1 MPGHQPQTDFRLVAD
16 KAANVPNPMYS
27 SKADKM
33 PRHRAQTDWMSVAD
47 KAAKIPNPSYVTRAG
62 ATEPQGHPGEWRPT
76 EPGPT
81 GSSGPPGKTG
91 AQGLTGSPRPNGP
104 PEQPAY
110 TRCRE
115 TCYKVFNTR
124 KNFKDA
130 NTTCHKDG
138 GSLAMPRDAETN
150 SFLGFLVRSDCTYW
164 IGLNDLR
171 EEGSFEWVDGSA
183 PGKYNSWRPGEP
195 NRQYMDNQL
204 HHVYETNLG
213 LFVSRHYGSAT
224 EPYKNNNNLCQ
235 RHEVQGG
242 SSVQR
247 GPSQLSRE
255 MNFASATL
263 GSSSLMFRWEEREP
277 IVVVLIRDGLK
288 LYPI

>member
-16 KAANVPNPMYS
+16 KAANIPNPMYG
-27 SKADKM
+27 SKPGKM

-81 GSSGPPGKTG
+81 GSPGPPGKTG
-91 AQGLTGSPRPNGP
+91 AQCLTGPPRPNGP

-124 KNFKDA
+124 KNFIDA

-138 GSLAMPRDAETN
+138 GSLTMPRDAETN
-150 SFLGFLVRSDCTYW
+150 SFLGSLVRSDCTYW

-183 PGKYNSWRPGEP
+183 LGKYNSWRPGEP
-195 NRQYMDNQL
+195 NRQYM
-204 HHVYETNLG
+204 
-213 LFVSRHYGSAT
+213 AT

-247 GPSQLSRE
+247 SPSQLSRE

-263 GSSSLMFRWEEREP
+263 GSSSLMFRWEEQEAV
-277 IVVVLIRDGLK
+277 VVVLTRDGLK